1 MALRLHSFG
10 LTSRN
15 YSETA
20 CLASHEH
27 LVAVHLWY
35 AVASELVDFTP
46 HRLGGGRETE
56 RESVC
61 EKERDHTHEKAEAAA
76 DNCVVC
82 DMITWQAIVHSDHSL
97 VLQARIKAVAE
108 IVSKLI
114 EGVTAGKD
122 VNLNDIK
129 RDATLRYQV
138 CCLHVQC
145 FRATAQ
151 PSASR
156 YTGSSHSVCCCVS
169 ARMKSRSMTN

>member
-56 RESVC
+56 MESVC